1 MPQST
6 FPTPPATTTAARP
19 QVIVDVE
26 DEDVDR
32 SVGVNG
38 AEAIEP
44 RGRSEGMITMTKTAT
59 TTPCRRKSANSKPP
73 YLTVLPRLSVRRQK
87 ERREKTSCTTKF
99 GTMNFAV
106 YHQGDT
112 VAGQEKAKEVLQE
125 AVVSHEQDF
134 SEAKMRATSIR
145 DAQSMSLTIQI
156 KEANEML
163 SEEKRHTGG
172 GKSTKVMLLKK
183 KERQHCRRR
192 HYLAKTRLL

>member
-1 MPQST
+1 MMPQST

-87 ERREKTSCTTKF
+87 ERREKTSSVCYAMLCYVVRIV
-99 GTMNFAV
+99 GV
-106 YHQGDT
+106 
-112 VAGQEKAKEVLQE
+112 VVL
-125 AVVSHEQDF
+125 VVRPNLVQ
-134 SEAKMRATSIR
+134 
-145 DAQSMSLTIQI
+145 
-156 KEANEML
+156 
-163 SEEKRHTGG
+163 
-172 GKSTKVMLLKK
+172 
-183 KERQHCRRR
+183 
-192 HYLAKTRLL
+192 